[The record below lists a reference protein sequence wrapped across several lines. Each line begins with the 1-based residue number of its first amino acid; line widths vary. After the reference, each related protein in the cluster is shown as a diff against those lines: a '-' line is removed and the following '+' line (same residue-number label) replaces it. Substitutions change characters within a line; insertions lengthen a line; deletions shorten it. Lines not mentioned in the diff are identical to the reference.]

1 MLGLHES
8 YRQSND
14 RLNDRLYKEMST
26 RGDEKIVSEKLYLEE
41 QINQLTTER
50 DKTINETRELQ
61 VTIIGL
67 VSKNSVLQEEIQKN
81 KQVEDCKLKEVRDK
95 LDLEKQEIEKEH
107 VKTNQLLEIKS
118 KKVEQLN
125 AELSDVQNKLKFQSA
140 REALNLG
147 KLNRMKNE
155 LDSMKNDVKMATTE
169 NALHE
174 KRIEQLQADLN
185 MANTMKWREI
195 KKLKERIFDRDKNYE
210 ELEEKYELES
220 R

>member
-1 MLGLHES
+1 
-8 YRQSND
+8 
-14 RLNDRLYKEMST
+14 
-26 RGDEKIVSEKLYLEE
+26 
-41 QINQLTTER
+41 
-50 DKTINETRELQ
+50 
-61 VTIIGL
+61 
-67 VSKNSVLQEEIQKN
+67 
-81 KQVEDCKLKEVRDK
+81 
-95 LDLEKQEIEKEH
+95 
-107 VKTNQLLEIKS
+107 
-118 KKVEQLN
+118 
-125 AELSDVQNKLKFQSA
+125 
-140 REALNLG
+140 
-147 KLNRMKNE
+147 MKNE